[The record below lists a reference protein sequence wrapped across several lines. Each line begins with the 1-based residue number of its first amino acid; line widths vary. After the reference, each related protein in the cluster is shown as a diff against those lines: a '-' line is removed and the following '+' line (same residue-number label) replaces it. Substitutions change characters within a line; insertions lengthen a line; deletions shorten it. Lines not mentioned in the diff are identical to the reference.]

1 MYAFNAHK
9 GIPLLKRY
17 FLFAVLLLLMSGC
30 SKVTKENY
38 DKIKTGM
45 SYDDVVK
52 LIGKPEGCS
61 ETLGISSC
69 VWKSGDA
76 KIDIKFISD
85 QVTFRSASGLK

>member
-1 MYAFNAHK
+1 MHALYLHK
-9 GIPLLKRY
+9 GIALFTRY
-17 FLFAVLLLLMSGC
+17 FLIASLLILISGC

-38 DKIKTGM
+38 DKIESGM
-45 SYDDVVK
+45 SYDEVVK

-69 VWKSGDA
+69 TWKKGDA